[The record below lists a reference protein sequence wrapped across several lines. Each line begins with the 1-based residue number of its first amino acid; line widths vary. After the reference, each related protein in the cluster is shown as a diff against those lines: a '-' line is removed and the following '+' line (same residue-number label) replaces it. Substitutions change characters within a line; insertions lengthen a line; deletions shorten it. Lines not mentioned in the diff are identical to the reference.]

1 METALNN
8 CTIMFDL
15 LKLFQKKQEL
25 QLALVGATESL
36 SDAYRLVVRMVVLQ
50 AVQTIVLAHVMIH
63 VIQIA
68 QDIQLRTSHECSS
81 GSAIVY
87 PEEMLVNNNKTRR

>member
-1 METALNN
+1 
-8 CTIMFDL
+8 MFDL

-25 QLALVGATESL
+25 QLALVGATERL
-36 SDAYRLVVRMVVLQ
+36 SDAYRMNFGCEDGCS
-50 AVQTIVLAHVMIH
+50 AGC
-63 VIQIA
+63 A

-87 PEEMLVNNNKTRR
+87 PEEMLVNNNKTLL

>member
-36 SDAYRLVVRMVVLQ
+36 SDAYRMNFGCEDGCS
-50 AVQTIVLAHVMIH
+50 AGCANNCSGTC
-63 VIQIA
+63 
-68 QDIQLRTSHECSS
+68 DNTCDTDCTGYTTSH
-81 GSAIVY
+81 
-87 PEEMLVNNNKTRR
+87 